1 MRPRAGPGDGPP
13 AGTLPIYRA
22 DSGKEVPMSVHKARR
37 FRSLLVAWLLAAGL
51 AVAQVATALA
61 DGSGGPFPR

>member
-1 MRPRAGPGDGPP
+1 
-13 AGTLPIYRA
+13 
-22 DSGKEVPMSVHKARR
+22 MSVPHFRR

-61 DGSGGPFPR
+61 DGSTGPYPR